1 MKELFA
7 SIQAQLEAAAGLTAL
22 VSADNIGQ
30 AGGPFVRSLPCV
42 TYQLYTSTP
51 VGVDQEYQNWQPSEV
66 TLLFSIE
73 ADDDSSATYGASTL
87 LVEIAEQLKVALE
100 GADLSLSASLDCKA
114 ASFDAFETPPQFD
127 DRSHS
132 WLMQMRF
139 RFTVAKLSA

>member
-7 SIQAQLEAAAGLTAL
+7 SIQATLEAAPGLTAL

-51 VGVDQEYQNWQPSEV
+51 AGLDQAYQNWQPAEV
-66 TLLFSIE
+66 TLLFSVE
-73 ADDDSSATYGASTL
+73 VADDSSATYGASTL
-87 LVEIAEQLKVALE
+87 LVEIAEQLKAALE
-100 GADLSLSASLDCKA
+100 GANLSLSSRLDCKA
-114 ASFDAFETPPQFD
+114 AAYDAFETPPQFD

-132 WLMQMRF
+132 WLMQLRF
-139 RFTVAKLSA
+139 RFIVAKLSA